1 METMDITN
9 EADATKWTDQEWEKF
24 AKWLRG
30 MLEVSDVTVTFTKKD
45 GTEREMICT
54 LNPDVIPKKEITEG
68 KKERKK
74 SENTMVVYDVVAN
87 DWRSFTIKSVK
98 QVQFQIGS

>member
-1 METMDITN
+1 MKTMDISEET
-9 EADATKWTDQEWEKF
+9 DTTKWTEEEWQKF
-24 AKWLRG
+24 ASWLSG
-30 MLEVSDVTVTFTKKD
+30 MMQVADVTVTFTKKD

-54 LNPDVIPKKEITEG
+54 LNPDVIPKVEITED

-87 DWRSFTIKSVK
+87 GWRSFTIKSVK
-98 QVQFQIGS
+98 QVKFQLGS